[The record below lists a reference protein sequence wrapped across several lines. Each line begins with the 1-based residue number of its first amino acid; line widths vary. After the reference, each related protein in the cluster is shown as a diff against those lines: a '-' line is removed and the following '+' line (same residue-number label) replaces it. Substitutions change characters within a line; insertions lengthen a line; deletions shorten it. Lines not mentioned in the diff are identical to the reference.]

1 MTQTAPRPAR
11 QDVVEVPR
19 DALRAALPL
28 LREIGDLKR
37 VRTADSGTSPA
48 GASMAERAFRRSW
61 AELARGGDPH
71 EVAVRAGAA
80 AVAGARLAGV
90 DGPVLRRC
98 GLTADE
104 AADVLGRSVAQH
116 ADSLGPSTYALLR
129 AALPDLAEDPHG
141 ALHED
146 LYGAPYGSGGE
157 DPAPR
162 FAAALCAQPRA
173 GATCP
178 GRPRLMVEPPE
189 SHGDHCWA
197 VAVYGVLLA
206 EAFGAEPGDVFLLG
220 LGHHLHNAVLPD
232 AGFSGEEL
240 LGEHLTG
247 VIARLTAEQLAVLP
261 GPLAA
266 RLGSL
271 LALREAAEAPVAR
284 AFHAADV
291 LDRVLQVRHHAR
303 AAAFTAEQALDDLD
317 LVHPCAVSG
326 FHRAVLDA
334 AEAV

>member
-1 MTQTAPRPAR
+1 MTQTASRPAG

-19 DALRAALPL
+19 AALRAVLPL

-37 VRTADSGTSPA
+37 VRTAGS
-48 GASMAERAFRRSW
+48 GASVAERAFRRAW
-61 AELARGGDPH
+61 AQLVRGEEPADVAAR
-71 EVAVRAGAA
+71 ACAA

-104 AADVLGRSVAQH
+104 AVAVLERSVAQH
-116 ADSLGPSTYALLR
+116 ADRVGPLTSALVR
-129 AALPDLAEDPHG
+129 GTLPDLVEEP
-141 ALHED
+141 
-146 LYGAPYGSGGE
+146 YGARDFSEGREPYGGPVPE
-157 DPAPR
+157 
-162 FAAALCAQPRA
+162 FAEALCAQPRA
-173 GATCP
+173 GATRP

-197 VAVYGVLLA
+197 VAVHGVLLA
-206 EAFGAEPGDVFLLG
+206 EAFGADPGDAFLLG
-220 LGHHLHNAVLPD
+220 LAHHLHNAVLPD

-240 LGEHLTG
+240 LGGHLPA
-247 VIARLTAEQLAVLP
+247 VVARLTEERLAVLP
-261 GPLAA
+261 GTLTA
-266 RLGSL
+266 RLRPL
-271 LALREAAEAPVAR
+271 LALREEAGAPAAR

-326 FHRAVLDA
+326 FHQAVLGA
-334 AEAV
+334 AEAG